1 MEENDISK
9 NTEETAFL
17 SRYDTVLSFLS
28 LEVLCLGTFALGGAL
43 GLTIF
48 RILSL
53 FLSVITI
60 GFLFNNY
67 RAEEKKRYWI
77 CLIPFFC
84 LALLL
89 GLSRFFL
96 TSGTSLFSN
105 FVNGLVVSV
114 GLVGFFLLGQGV
126 KSIPVLKKDII
137 LLCLGGTLALM
148 VLIPGFYSLIR
159 YGFFY
164 AQRYKGM
171 VYYYDG
177 VVFQIA
183 NETKALSGFSFLEV
197 SLSYGKLASFLL
209 SLAAIPCMFI
219 SPKKETKRFLCFLG
233 FGLFG
238 LFDLIIVPFWLALI
252 LVAFIYLLALIY
264 RLVWGK
270 VQKDN
275 SQEKADKVLKIC
287 FFVLIGLVLAGL
299 LVLTIDALTNSI
311 ISKLPIKAVQTSRSG
326 GILSRIANAI
336 RGVFLEESDSS
347 KKLNLLG
354 MLFGVNSTYAS
365 GKMLTRVF
373 EFSLLWENGLI
384 AFALFL
390 YCAFFMIKES
400 HRFLVKG
407 NERIDYKIAI
417 VALLLGLFLYLS
429 IFNDEQPVRH
439 SEAFSAW
446 SRGSFPMLACFASGL
461 IYTHKEKEA
470 AHE

>member
-1 MEENDISK
+1 MEENNISK
-9 NTEETAFL
+9 NTEEMEFL

-28 LEVLCLGTFALGGAL
+28 LEVLCLGSFALGGAL

-48 RILSL
+48 RILGL
-53 FLSVITI
+53 FLAVITL

-77 CLIPFFC
+77 CLIPFIC

-89 GLSRFFL
+89 GISRFYM
-96 TSGTSLFSN
+96 TSGTSLFSSLI
-105 FVNGLVVSV
+105 NGLVVSV
-114 GLVGFFLLGQGV
+114 GLIGFFLLGQGV

-164 AQRYKGM
+164 AQKYKGM

-183 NETKALSGFSFLEV
+183 TETKVLNGFSFLEA
-197 SLSYGKLASFLL
+197 SLYYGKYASFLL
-209 SLAAIPCMFI
+209 SLAAVPCLFI
-219 SPKKETKRFLCFLG
+219 SPKKETKRFLCYLA

-238 LFDLIIVPFWLALI
+238 ILDLIIVPFWLALI
-252 LVAFIYLLALIY
+252 LVAFIYVLALVY

-270 VQKDN
+270 VQKNN

-287 FFVLIGLVLAGL
+287 FFVLIGIVAAGL

-311 ISKLPIKAVQTSRSG
+311 ISKLPIKIVQSSRQSG
-326 GILSRIANAI
+326 LLSRIANAI
-336 RGVFLEESDSS
+336 RSVFLEEGDSG

-354 MLFGVNSTYAS
+354 MLVGVNSSYAS
-365 GKMLTRVF
+365 DKLLTRIF

-384 AFALFL
+384 AFILFL
-390 YCAFFMIKES
+390 FCVFYMIKES
-400 HRFLVKG
+400 HTFLVKG
-407 NERIDYKIAI
+407 KERMDYKVAL

-429 IFNDEQPVRH
+429 FFNDEQPFRH
-439 SEAFSAW
+439 SNTFSAW
-446 SRGSFPMLACFASGL
+446 SRGSFPMLACFIAGL
-461 IYTHKEKEA
+461 IYTHKEKEV

>member
-9 NTEETAFL
+9 NAEEMDFL

-53 FLSVITI
+53 FLSFITT
-60 GFLFNNY
+60 GFLFNNF
-67 RAEEKKRYWI
+67 RAKEKKRYWI
-77 CLIPFFC
+77 CLIPFLC

-89 GLSRFFL
+89 GLSRFFM
-96 TSGTSLFSN
+96 TSGTSLFGCAI
-105 FVNGLVVSV
+105 NGLVVSV
-114 GLVGFFLLGQGV
+114 GLVGFFFLGQGV

-164 AQRYKGM
+164 AQKYKGM

-177 VVFQIA
+177 VVFKIA

-197 SLSYGKLASFLL
+197 SLSYGKFASFLL

-219 SPKKETKRFLCFLG
+219 SPKQETKRFLCFLG

-238 LFDLIIVPFWLALI
+238 LLDLIIVPFWLALI
-252 LVAFIYLLALIY
+252 LVAFVYLLAFVY

-270 VQKDN
+270 VQKNN

-287 FFVLIGLVLAGL
+287 FFVLIGLVAACL

-311 ISKLPIKAVQTSRSG
+311 ISKLPIKAVQASRESG
-326 GILSRIANAI
+326 LLSRIANAI
-336 RGVFLEESDSS
+336 RSVFLEEGDSV
-347 KKLNLLG
+347 KRLNLLG
-354 MLFGVNSTYAS
+354 MLFGVSSSYAS
-365 GKMLTRVF
+365 DKMLTRVF
-373 EFSLLWENGLI
+373 EFSLLWENGLV

-390 YCAFFMIKES
+390 FCVFFMIKES
-400 HRFLVKG
+400 HRFLVQE
-407 NERIDYKIAI
+407 NERMDYKAA
-417 VALLLGLFLYLS
+417 VTVLLLGLFLYLS
-429 IFNDEQPVRH
+429 IFNDEQPFRH
-439 SEAFSAW
+439 LDTFSSW
-446 SRGSFPMLACFASGL
+446 SRSSFPMLACFVAGL

>member
-1 MEENDISK
+1 MEENNISK
-9 NTEETAFL
+9 NTEEMEFL

-28 LEVLCLGTFALGGAL
+28 LEVLCLGSFALGGAL

-48 RILSL
+48 RILGL
-53 FLSVITI
+53 FLAVITL

-77 CLIPFFC
+77 CLIPFIC

-89 GLSRFFL
+89 GISRFYM
-96 TSGTSLFSN
+96 TSGTSLFSSLI
-105 FVNGLVVSV
+105 NGLVVSV

-164 AQRYKGM
+164 AQKYKGM

-183 NETKALSGFSFLEV
+183 TETKVLNGFSFLEA
-197 SLSYGKLASFLL
+197 SLYYGKYASFLL
-209 SLAAIPCMFI
+209 SLAAVPCLFI
-219 SPKKETKRFLCFLG
+219 SPKKETKRFLCYLA

-238 LFDLIIVPFWLALI
+238 ILDLIIVPFWLALI
-252 LVAFIYLLALIY
+252 LVAFIYVLALAY

-270 VQKDN
+270 VQKNN

-287 FFVLIGLVLAGL
+287 FFVLIGIVAAGL

-311 ISKLPIKAVQTSRSG
+311 ISKLPIKIVQSSRQSG
-326 GILSRIANAI
+326 LLSRIANAI
-336 RGVFLEESDSS
+336 RSVFLEEGDSG

-354 MLFGVNSTYAS
+354 MLVGVNSSYAS
-365 GKMLTRVF
+365 DKLLTRIF

-384 AFALFL
+384 AFVLFL
-390 YCAFFMIKES
+390 FCVFYMIKES
-400 HRFLVKG
+400 HRFLAKG
-407 NERIDYKIAI
+407 KERMDYKVAL

-429 IFNDEQPVRH
+429 FFNDEQPFRH
-439 SEAFSAW
+439 SNTFSAW
-446 SRGSFPMLACFASGL
+446 SRGSFPMLACFIAGL
-461 IYTHKEKEA
+461 IYTHKEKEV

>member
-9 NTEETAFL
+9 NTEETEFL

-28 LEVLCLGTFALGGAL
+28 LETLCLGTFALGGAL

-48 RILSL
+48 RILGL
-53 FLSVITI
+53 FLSIITI

-67 RAEEKKRYWI
+67 REEEKKRYWI
-77 CLIPFFC
+77 CLAPFLC

-96 TSGTSLFSN
+96 TNGTSTFSN
-105 FVNGLVVSV
+105 IVNGLVVSA
-114 GLVGFFLLGQGV
+114 GLIGFFLLGQGV

-137 LLCLGGTLALM
+137 LLCIGGTLALM

-164 AQRYKGM
+164 AQKYKGM

-197 SLSYGKLASFLL
+197 SLSYGKYASFLL
-209 SLAAIPCMFI
+209 SLAAVPCMFI

-238 LFDLIIVPFWLALI
+238 LFDLAIVPFWRALI
-252 LVAFIYLLALIY
+252 VVAFIYLLAFIY
-264 RLVWGK
+264 RLVWTK
-270 VQKDN
+270 VQKNN
-275 SQEKADKVLKIC
+275 SQEKADGVLKIC
-287 FFVLIGLVLAGL
+287 FFVLIGLVAVGL
-299 LVLTIDALTNSI
+299 LVLTFDALTNSI
-311 ISKLPIKAVQTSRSG
+311 ISKFPIKAVQTSRAS
-326 GILSRIANAI
+326 GILSRIAKAI
-336 RGVFLEESDSS
+336 RAVFLEEGDSG

-354 MLFGVNSTYAS
+354 MLFGVSSTYAS
-365 GKMLTRVF
+365 DKMLTRVF

-384 AFALFL
+384 AFVLFL
-390 YCAFFMIKES
+390 FCAFFMIKES
-400 HRFLVKG
+400 HRFLIKE
-407 NERIDYKIAI
+407 NERMDYKVAI
-417 VALLLGLFLYLS
+417 VILLLGLFLYLS

-439 SEAFSAW
+439 SDTFSAW

-461 IYTHKEKEA
+461 IYTHKEKGV